1 MNDYTDLAMACAE
14 EYRAD
19 YNCAESLIRGADSYY
34 GLSLEPATL
43 RVAAGFGGGLCVG
56 ALCGAVSGAVM
67 ALGTKY
73 VDSRAHESLAMK
85 DMVPRLLEE
94 VEKQMGTLQCSEL
107 KERYH
112 DEQSGCVKVVEKV
125 ASILEG
131 LINQGRS
138 IPDEQE
144 PQQ

>member
-1 MNDYTDLAMACAE
+1 MNDYQQLAKACAE

-19 YNCAESLIRGADSYY
+19 YNCAESLIRGADVHY
-34 GLSLEPATL
+34 GLSLDQSTL

-94 VEKQMGTLQCSEL
+94 VEKQMGSLQCTEL

-112 DEQSGCVKVVEKV
+112 DQESGCVKVVEKV
-125 ASILEG
+125 ASILEE
-131 LINQGRS
+131 LIEKGRS

-144 PQQ
+144 PQL